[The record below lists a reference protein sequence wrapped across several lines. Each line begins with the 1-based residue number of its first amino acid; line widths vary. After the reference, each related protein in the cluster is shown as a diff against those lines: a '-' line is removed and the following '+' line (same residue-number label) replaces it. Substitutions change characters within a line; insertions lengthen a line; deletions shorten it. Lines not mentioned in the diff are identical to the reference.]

1 VSPKA
6 LKGVIIG
13 FRMVLSIF
21 SRLNRLVSVEECDA
35 TVAPQNYCSWSQRD
49 AVGITLKTLNYKQE
63 ILP

>member
-1 VSPKA
+1 LVSPKA

-49 AVGITLKTLNYKQE
+49 AVGIT
-63 ILP
+63 